1 MRFSEF
7 APLYERKVDPHALQ
21 QRVARRYGKRS
32 KEIGF
37 WDPVIK
43 GKYIPL
49 KGYNASSTNS
59 FIQHLYKFTNA
70 LGIST
75 NNPPEV
81 QNAAKQKLDALYKT
95 ASLPINEL
103 VPTQP
108 FNRYEND
115 ALSQEK
121 LKNTSPKIV
130 VVKFRNRNFI
140 SDGHHAVMAAKMRG
154 EKAINAKFLDLD
166 DALQSL
172 KNQ

>member
-43 GKYIPL
+43 GQYIPL
-49 KGYNASSTNS
+49 KGYSASRAQAYV
-59 FIQHLYKFTNA
+59 QHLHKLTNA
-70 LGIST
+70 LGMSVRNSPDT
-75 NNPPEV
+75 
-81 QNAAKQKLDALYKT
+81 QDAGRQKFKNLFT
-95 ASLPINEL
+95 RTELPIADL

-108 FNRYEND
+108 FNRYED
-115 ALSQEK
+115 DEISREK
-121 LKNTSPKIV
+121 LQNTSPKV
-130 VVKFRNRNFI
+130 VIVKFRNNLLI

-154 EKAINAKFLDLD
+154 EKNINAEFLDLD
-166 DALQSL
+166 SALQSL